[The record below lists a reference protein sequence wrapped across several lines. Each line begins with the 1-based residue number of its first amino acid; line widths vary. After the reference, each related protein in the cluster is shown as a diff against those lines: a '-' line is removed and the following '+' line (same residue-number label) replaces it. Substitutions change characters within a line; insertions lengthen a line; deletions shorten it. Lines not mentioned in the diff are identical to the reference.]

1 MNPRH
6 LYVHVPFCARRCSYC
21 DFAIAVRRVVPVDE
35 YEKGIRAELNSK
47 LNSATRFTLDTIYLG
62 GGTPS
67 RLGPEGIDRLLS
79 TLGEFFDLADHA
91 EVTIEANPD
100 DVTLEAASRWKESG
114 VNRVSLGVQSFDDS
128 VLAWMHRTHDSA
140 QARAAVKAIRDAGV
154 MNLSFDLIFALP
166 EALNRSWNSDLREA
180 LALDPDHISLYG
192 LTIEHATPIG
202 RWHARGSVT
211 AATDHA
217 YAEDFLLADTMATAA
232 GFKHYEVSSFAR
244 PGREA
249 RHNSAY
255 WSGAQYLGIGPSA
268 HSFDGETRSWNV
280 SQYAEWIARVSSARP
295 ATEGAE
301 RLDVANVQAERVYL
315 GLRTTSGLSASAG
328 DLERARRWT
337 EAGWARIDDSVVRLT
352 PEGWLRLD
360 SLAAGLTGL

>member
-1 MNPRH
+1 MTPRH

-35 YEKGIRAELNSK
+35 YVTGIRTELKSK
-47 LNSATRFTLDTIYLG
+47 LNGARHTLDTVYLG

-67 RLGPEGIDRLLS
+67 RLGPDGIDRLLS
-79 TLGEFFDLADHA
+79 TIGEYFDLASAA

-100 DVTLEAASRWKESG
+100 DVTFEAASRWKESG

-140 QARAAVKAIRDAGV
+140 QAAAAVKTIRDGGIR
-154 MNLSFDLIFALP
+154 NLSLDLIFALP
-166 EALNRSWNSDLREA
+166 EALNRSWDSDLRQA
-180 LALDPDHISLYG
+180 LALEPDHVSLYG

-202 RWHARGSVT
+202 RWQDRGSVT
-211 AATDHA
+211 AATEDA
-217 YAEDFLLADTMATAA
+217 YAEDFLLADSLATAA
-232 GFKHYEVSSFAR
+232 GFIHYEVSNFAR
-244 PGREA
+244 PGRES

-280 SQYAEWIARVSSARP
+280 SQYAEWIARLSSAKP

-301 RLDVANVQAERVYL
+301 RLDVANVQAERIYL
-315 GLRTTSGLSASAG
+315 GLRTTSGLSASEG
-328 DLERARRWT
+328 DLDRARQWT
-337 EAGWARIDDSVVRLT
+337 EVGWARIDDSIVRLT